1 MEIII
6 IVVLNVA
13 KKCHQNNI
21 RNNLTERRNKMKKK
35 IEYIFDHK
43 FNSNITITIRAYNS
57 DDAIYLLGKLV
68 SNISDYVL
76 FAKVNKYF

>member
-1 MEIII
+1 
-6 IVVLNVA
+6 
-13 KKCHQNNI
+13 
-21 RNNLTERRNKMKKK
+21 MKKK

-43 FNSNITITIRAYNS
+43 FDSNITITIRAYNS

-68 SNISDYVL
+68 SNISDYAL